1 MTDIHALRDDFP
13 IFNKQLDGQP
23 LCYLDSAATA
33 QKPNK
38 VIDVIK
44 NFYENEN
51 SNVHRGLHTLS
62 ENATIRYEGA
72 RETIATFL
80 NVSAKEIVWTSGAT
94 ESLNLLAH
102 CLSNGLNANSKIVIS
117 PFEHHANIVPWQE
130 ACKRTGAQLLV
141 LPMLESGVLDE
152 QGAIALL
159 QAHKPDILSIGHV
172 SNALGNIQPIEP
184 LIKLCK
190 ALGTKTVI
198 DGAQSLMH
206 LRPDLKALDCDFY
219 VFSAHKSLGPTGV
232 GGLYGRYALLNA
244 LPVYKTGG
252 EMIHEVTFAHSSY
265 RDAPGKFEP
274 GTPNISGVIGFAAA
288 INYLNGIDSM
298 ALQRHEQ
305 VLYHSLLEKL
315 TKIAGVTVYGDTNNN
330 VGIVSFNY
338 KNEHHYDLAT
348 LLNTYG
354 VAVRSGHHCTQ
365 PLMKMLNVN
374 GTVRAS
380 LAFYN
385 NEDDIEHFI
394 NALKAT
400 IELLD

>member
-152 QGAIALL
+152 KGAIALL

-288 INYLNGIDSM
+288 IDYLNGIDSM

>member
-1 MTDIHALRDDFP
+1 MTDIQSLRNDFP
-13 IFNKQLDGQP
+13 ILNKQLDGQP

-44 NFYENEN
+44 TFYQDEN

-62 ENATIRYEGA
+62 ENATVRYESA
-72 RETIATFL
+72 RETIANFL
-80 NVSAKEIVWTSGAT
+80 NVETREIVWTSGAT
-94 ESLNLLAH
+94 ESLNLVAH
-102 CLSNGLNANSKIVIS
+102 GLSASLNSDSVIAIS

-130 ACKRTGAQLLV
+130 ACQRTGATLLV
-141 LPMLESGVLDE
+141 LPMLDGVLDE
-152 QGAIALL
+152 QGAIAMLK
-159 QAHKPDILSIGHV
+159 QHKPDVLAMGHV
-172 SNALGNIQPIEP
+172 SNALGNIHPIES
-184 LIKLCK
+184 LISVCK
-190 ALGTKTVI
+190 ALGTITVI
-198 DGAQSLMH
+198 DGAQSLLH
-206 LRPDLKALDCDFY
+206 LRPDLKALECDFY
-219 VFSAHKSLGPTGV
+219 VFSAHKALGPTGV
-232 GGLYGRYALLNA
+232 GGLYGKYQQLNA

-252 EMIHEVTFAHSSY
+252 EMIKEVSFERSSY
-265 RDAPGKFEP
+265 REAPSKFEP

-288 INYLNGIDSM
+288 IDYVNEIDPS
-298 ALQRHEQ
+298 ALQRYEQ
-305 VLYHSLLEKL
+305 ALYHSLLAKL
-315 TKIAGVTVYGDTNNN
+315 RQIEGITVYGDTQNN
-330 VGIVSFNY
+330 VGVVSFNY

-365 PLMKMLNVN
+365 PLMKMLKVN

-385 NEDDIEHFI
+385 NQDDIEHFI
-394 NALKAT
+394 NALNAT

>member
-1 MTDIHALRDDFP
+1 MTDIHSLRDDFP
-13 IFNKQLDGQP
+13 ILDKSLNGQP

-44 NFYENEN
+44 TFYQAEN

-62 ENATIRYEGA
+62 KNATNRYEAA
-72 RETIATFL
+72 RETIAKFL

-94 ESLNLLAH
+94 ESLNFLAH
-102 CLSNGLNANSKIVIS
+102 GLSQALNENSKIAIS

-141 LPMLESGVLDE
+141 LPMLENGVLDE
-152 QGAIALL
+152 AGAISLL
-159 QAHKPDILSIGHV
+159 QTHKPDILSIGHV
-172 SNALGNIQPIEP
+172 SNALGNIHPIES
-184 LIKLCK
+184 LIKACK
-190 ALGTKTVI
+190 TLGTKTVI
-198 DGAQSLMH
+198 DGAQSFMH
-206 LRPDLKALDCDFY
+206 LRPDLVALDCDFY
-219 VFSAHKSLGPTGV
+219 VFSAHKALGPTGV
-232 GGLYGRYALLNA
+232 GGLYGRYNLLNT

-252 EMIHEVTFAHSSY
+252 EMIQEVTFAHSTY

-274 GTPNISGVIGFAAA
+274 GTPNISGVIGLAAA
-288 INYLNGIDSM
+288 VDYLNNISPS
-298 ALQRHEQ
+298 ALQRYERA
-305 VLYHSLLEKL
+305 LYQSLLQQLNQIK
-315 TKIAGVTVYGDTNNN
+315 GVTVYGDTQNN

-354 VAVRSGHHCTQ
+354 VAVRSGHHCAQ
-365 PLMKMLNVN
+365 PLMNMLNVN

-385 NEDDIEHFI
+385 NEADVEHFI

>member
-1 MTDIHALRDDFP
+1 MTDIQSLRNDFP
-13 IFNKQLDGQP
+13 ILNKQLDGQP

-44 NFYENEN
+44 TFYQDEN

-62 ENATIRYEGA
+62 ENATVRYESA
-72 RETIATFL
+72 RETIANFL
-80 NVSAKEIVWTSGAT
+80 NVETREIVWTSGAT
-94 ESLNLLAH
+94 ESLNLVAH
-102 CLSNGLNANSKIVIS
+102 GLSASLNSDSVIAIS

-130 ACKRTGAQLLV
+130 ACQRTGATLLV
-141 LPMLESGVLDE
+141 LPMLDGVLDE
-152 QGAIALL
+152 QGAIAMLK
-159 QAHKPDILSIGHV
+159 QHKPDVLAMGHV
-172 SNALGNIQPIEP
+172 SNALGNIHPIES
-184 LIKLCK
+184 LISVCK
-190 ALGTKTVI
+190 ALGTITVI
-198 DGAQSLMH
+198 DGAQSLLH
-206 LRPDLKALDCDFY
+206 LRPDLKALECDFY
-219 VFSAHKSLGPTGV
+219 VFSAHKALGPTGV
-232 GGLYGRYALLNA
+232 GGLYGKYQQLNA

-252 EMIHEVTFAHSSY
+252 EMIKEVSFERSSY
-265 RDAPGKFEP
+265 REAPSKFEP

-288 INYLNGIDSM
+288 IDYVNEIDPS
-298 ALQRHEQ
+298 ALQRYEQ
-305 VLYHSLLEKL
+305 ALYHSLLAKL
-315 TKIAGVTVYGDTNNN
+315 KQIEGITVYGDTQNN
-330 VGIVSFNY
+330 VGVVSFNY

-365 PLMKMLNVN
+365 PLMKMLKVN

-385 NEDDIEHFI
+385 NQDDIEHFI
-394 NALKAT
+394 NALSAT

>member
-1 MTDIHALRDDFP
+1 MTDIQSLRNDFP
-13 IFNKQLDGQP
+13 ILNKQLDGQP

-44 NFYENEN
+44 TFYQDEN

-62 ENATIRYEGA
+62 ENATVRYESA
-72 RETIATFL
+72 RETIANFL
-80 NVSAKEIVWTSGAT
+80 NVETREIVWTSGAT
-94 ESLNLLAH
+94 ESLNLVAH
-102 CLSNGLNANSKIVIS
+102 GLSASLNSDSVIAIS

-130 ACKRTGAQLLV
+130 ACQRTGATLLV
-141 LPMLESGVLDE
+141 LPMLDGVLDE
-152 QGAIALL
+152 QGAIAMLK
-159 QAHKPDILSIGHV
+159 QHKPDVLAMGHV
-172 SNALGNIQPIEP
+172 SNALGNIHPIES
-184 LIKLCK
+184 LISVCK
-190 ALGTKTVI
+190 ALGTITVI
-198 DGAQSLMH
+198 DGAQSLLH
-206 LRPDLKALDCDFY
+206 LRPDLKALECDFY
-219 VFSAHKSLGPTGV
+219 VFSAHKALGPTGV
-232 GGLYGRYALLNA
+232 GGLYGKYQQLNA

-252 EMIHEVTFAHSSY
+252 EMIKEVSFERSSY
-265 RDAPGKFEP
+265 REAPSKFEP

-288 INYLNGIDSM
+288 IDYVNEIDPS
-298 ALQRHEQ
+298 ALQRYEQ
-305 VLYHSLLEKL
+305 ALYHSLLAKL
-315 TKIAGVTVYGDTNNN
+315 RQIEGITVYGDTQNN
-330 VGIVSFNY
+330 VGVVSFNY

-365 PLMKMLNVN
+365 PLMKMLKVN

-385 NEDDIEHFI
+385 NQDDIEHFI
-394 NALKAT
+394 NALSAT

>member
-1 MTDIHALRDDFP
+1 MTDIQSLRNDFP
-13 IFNKQLDGQP
+13 ILNKQLDGQP

-44 NFYENEN
+44 TFYQDEN

-62 ENATIRYEGA
+62 ENATVRYESA
-72 RETIATFL
+72 RETIANFL
-80 NVSAKEIVWTSGAT
+80 NVETREIVWTSGAT

-102 CLSNGLNANSKIVIS
+102 GLSARFNSDSVIAIS

-130 ACKRTGAQLLV
+130 ACQRTGATLLV
-141 LPMLESGVLDE
+141 LPMLDGVLDE

-159 QAHKPDILSIGHV
+159 KQHKPDVLAMGHV
-172 SNALGNIQPIEP
+172 SNALGNIHPIES
-184 LIKLCK
+184 LISVCK
-190 ALGTKTVI
+190 ALGTITVI
-198 DGAQSLMH
+198 DGAQSLLH

-219 VFSAHKSLGPTGV
+219 VFSAHKALGPTGV
-232 GGLYGRYALLNA
+232 GGLYGKYLQLNA

-252 EMIHEVTFAHSSY
+252 EMIKEVSFERSSY
-265 RDAPGKFEP
+265 REAPGKFEP

-288 INYLNGIDSM
+288 IDYVNEIDPS
-298 ALQRHEQ
+298 ALQRYEQ
-305 VLYHSLLEKL
+305 ALYHSLLEKL
-315 TKIAGVTVYGDTNNN
+315 RQIDGITVYGDTQNN
-330 VGIVSFNY
+330 VGVVSFNY
-338 KNEHHYDLAT
+338 KSEHHYDLAT

-365 PLMKMLNVN
+365 PLMKMLKVN

-385 NEDDIEHFI
+385 NQDDIEHFI
-394 NALKAT
+394 NALNAT